1 ANHADPPSPC
11 HSGLDPESNLKHN
24 ADSVSELRF
33 SSGEA
38 RQGGSALG
46 SRGIV
51 RYAFTSFPGHQPSS
65 ISILR

>member
-38 RQGGSALG
+38 RQGGKPKGRARTAWG
-46 SRGIV
+46 RRGA
-51 RYAFTSFPGHQPSS
+51 RSFATLAGK
-65 ISILR
+65 RKK